1 MKMWSGDI
9 VRVRAMVAFLFLVAC
24 LLALTSAS
32 SSVGEFS
39 FLSNYSINM
48 PRYVGETSSIF
59 LDHDLVIGG
68 NNVTS
73 FVNAYVNIT
82 GNIVVE
88 GNATLRLINATIFLK
103 GQATNYQYNITFR
116 NPLNGNP
123 RLIASN
129 ATVRSEKLSAIR
141 FFENSSAVANGLNCA
156 IDFDAYDYSVLSL
169 SGFSARILYIYG
181 HSSVT
186 VSGSNMKTTKV
197 YVWDSAV
204 FQVLNLTTMD
214 SLFSYNYTSVKLSSG
229 CTVSKD
235 FSVKD
240 SSIVSIRDNCTV
252 GGTLKVYD
260 FSRVSIAYLVYSR
273 GVGKIQKIT
282 AENFANVSI
291 VSSFVSSIVVS
302 DNATVS
308 VSYCEYP
315 ATMISSISAEDSGN
329 LSIISSYVDSLKVSD
344 WAYVS
349 ISSSQV
355 EGISASGH
363 SRIVASGVTLTQGA
377 GTLPV
382 KGKYAASDS
391 SQLIISGL
399 SVRPGKM
406 VPLIEGS
413 GSSFVEI
420 SNSTVSL
427 SVLRIRENSIASF
440 VNVNVSSSRFYVE
453 GHSNVSIS
461 RSSISDMIEIVDY
474 SSAYVS
480 SSKLYLVSVE
490 DFSSSS
496 IWSSQVTLLH
506 ALDFSN
512 TTLSSC
518 VVDGIWVEALN
529 VNASFFGFRKF
540 GQRQSISMNYSS
552 GGFAPSLN
560 LIATE
565 TRGGLDL
572 MFYGASNVSIVDSSI
587 RDLSLLDSSVA
598 RLENCTLLEAY
609 TFDKARVHVWSS
621 LRVRVTDYFGNLLKG
636 ANVTVVYPN
645 GTALGPVVVDDGGW
659 ASFMLFVR
667 MQNATGEFKVG
678 AFGVVASFGKDSARQ
693 SVDLQLDRDVTIVL
707 VIPWWVQYLIPSL
720 VIVGVLAFIVVLLR
734 VRRKRRP
741 SSI

>member
-1 MKMWSGDI
+1 MV
-9 VRVRAMVAFLFLVAC
+9 VRRHALVAFLFLMVP
-24 LLALTSAS
+24 LLTLVSAS
-32 SSVGEFS
+32 LAGDFFSPRSSVMSVSQDVG
-39 FLSNYSINM
+39 LSGDI
-48 PRYVGETSSIF
+48 VIDG
-59 LDHDLVIGG
+59 DLVIGG

-141 FFENSSAVANGLNCA
+141 FFENSSAVANGLKCVS
-156 IDFDAYDYSVLSL
+156 IDLDAYDYSVLSL

-197 YVWDSAV
+197 YVWNSAV
-204 FQVLNLTTMD
+204 FNALDSTTMD
-214 SLFSYNYTSVKLSSG
+214 SLYSYNYTSVKLSSG

-235 FSVKD
+235 FSVRD
-240 SSIVSIRDNCTV
+240 SSLVSIRDNCTV

-260 FSRVSIAYLVYSR
+260 FGRVSISYIIYSR

-315 ATMISSISAEDSGN
+315 STTVSSISAEDSGN

-363 SRIVASGVTLTQGA
+363 SRIVASGVTLTQGVEV
-377 GTLPV
+377 LPL
-382 KGKYAASDS
+382 KGKYTASDS

-399 SVRPGKM
+399 SVRPGKS

-413 GSSFVEI
+413 GRSFVEI
-420 SNSTVSL
+420 SNSTVTI

-461 RSSISDMIEIVDY
+461 RSSISDQIEIGDY

-480 SSKLYLVSVE
+480 SSKLYSVIVE
-490 DFSSSS
+490 DFSSAS

-506 ALDFSN
+506 ALGFSN

-529 VNASFFGFRKF
+529 VNASFFGFRNF
-540 GQRQSISMNYSS
+540 GQGQSISMNYSS

-572 MFYGASNVSIVDSSI
+572 MFYGASNVSIADSSI
-587 RDLSLLDSSVA
+587 RVLSLSDSSVA

-609 TFDKARVHVWSS
+609 TFDKARVYVWSR
-621 LRVRVTDYFGNLLKG
+621 LRVRVTDYFGNFLKG
-636 ANVTVVYPN
+636 ANVTVVCSN
-645 GTALGPVVVDDGGW
+645 GTALGPGVVDDGGW
-659 ASFMLFVR
+659 ASFMLFVK

-693 SVDLQLDRDVTIVL
+693 SVDLESNRDVTVVL
-707 VIPWWVQYLIPSL
+707 LIPWWVQYLIPSL
-720 VIVGVLAFIVVLLR
+720 VIVGVLAFIVVLRR

>member
-1 MKMWSGDI
+1 MV
-9 VRVRAMVAFLFLVAC
+9 VRRHALVAFLFLMVP
-24 LLALTSAS
+24 LLTSVSAS
-32 SSVGEFS
+32 LAGDFFSPMSSVMSVSQDVG
-39 FLSNYSINM
+39 LSGDI
-48 PRYVGETSSIF
+48 VIDG
-59 LDHDLVIGG
+59 DLVIGG

-88 GNATLRLINATIFLK
+88 GNATLQLINSTILLK

-123 RLIASN
+123 RLIATN
-129 ATVRSEKLSAIR
+129 ATVRSEKLCAIC
-141 FFENSSAVANGLNCA
+141 FFESSSAVANGLKCVSS
-156 IDFDAYDYSVLSL
+156 DLEAYDYSVLSL
-169 SGFSARILYIYG
+169 SGFSVRILYIYG

-186 VSGSNMKTTKV
+186 VSGSDMKTTKV
-197 YVWDSAV
+197 YVWNSAV

-214 SLFSYNYTSVKLSSG
+214 SLYSYNYTSVELSSG

-235 FSVKD
+235 FSVRD
-240 SSIVSIRDNCTV
+240 SSLVSIRDNCTV

-260 FSRVSIAYLVYSR
+260 FGRVSISYLVYSR
-273 GVGKIQKIT
+273 GIGKIQKIT
-282 AENFANVSI
+282 AEDFANVSI
-291 VSSFVSSIVVS
+291 VSSYVSSIVTS
-302 DNATVS
+302 GNATVS
-308 VSYCEYP
+308 VSYCTYP
-315 ATMISSISAEDSGN
+315 ATTVGSISAEDSSN

-363 SRIVASGVTLTQGA
+363 SRIVASGVTLTA
-377 GTLPV
+377 GVDVLPL
-382 KGKYAASDS
+382 KGKYTASDS

-399 SVRPGKM
+399 SVRPGKT

-413 GSSFVEI
+413 GRSFVEI
-420 SNSTVSL
+420 SNSTVTS

-440 VNVNVSSSRFYVE
+440 VNVNMSSTRSYVE

-461 RSSISDMIEIVDY
+461 RCSISDKMEILDY
-474 SSAYVS
+474 SSVYFS
-480 SSKLYLVSVE
+480 SSELYSVSIE
-490 DFSSSS
+490 DFSLAS
-496 IWSSQVTLLH
+496 IWSSQVNLLH

-518 VVDGIWVEALN
+518 VVDDIWVEALN
-529 VNASFFGFRKF
+529 VNASFFGLRNF
-540 GQRQSISMNYSS
+540 GELQSISMNYSS

-572 MFYGASNVSIVDSSI
+572 MFYGASNVSIADSSV
-587 RDLSLLDSSVA
+587 RGLSLSDSSVA

-609 TFDKARVHVWSS
+609 TFDKARVLVWSR

-636 ANVTVVYPN
+636 ANVTVVCSN
-645 GTALGPVVVDDGGW
+645 GTAIGPGVVDDGGW
-659 ASFMLFVR
+659 ASFMLFVK

-678 AFGVVASFGKDSARQ
+678 AFGVVASFGKDSAQQ
-693 SVDLQLDRDVTIVL
+693 SVDLESNRDVTVVL
-707 VIPWWVQYLIPSL
+707 LIPSWAQYLIPSL
-720 VIVGVLAFIVVLLR
+720 LIVGVLAFIVVLRR
-734 VRRKRRP
+734 VRRRRRP